1 MMGTPRSI
9 RNLAMDCETRAS
21 WARNCATESNRM
33 AAMAIMRKQI
43 EAANGCR
50 MFANEMEAVADL
62 LDRASDEMR
71 RMQE

>member
-1 MMGTPRSI
+1 MMGTLRHI
-9 RNLAMDCETRAS
+9 RNLAMDCETKAS
-21 WARNCATESNRM
+21 WARNCSMESNRM

-62 LDRASDEMR
+62 LDRASDELR
-71 RMQE
+71 RGQE